1 MCVCNMYVK
10 KNCINCESFNCL
22 KYVYK
27 CIYDNKNERVGLLF
41 LIVVGEREGE
51 REGEGEGEG
60 ESIMEVVLVLV
71 VETDEGDFLTICLP
85 IREM

>member
-10 KNCINCESFNCL
+10 KKSCISCESFNCF

-51 REGEGEGEG
+51 GEG

-71 VETDEGDFLTICLP
+71 VETDEGDFLAICLP